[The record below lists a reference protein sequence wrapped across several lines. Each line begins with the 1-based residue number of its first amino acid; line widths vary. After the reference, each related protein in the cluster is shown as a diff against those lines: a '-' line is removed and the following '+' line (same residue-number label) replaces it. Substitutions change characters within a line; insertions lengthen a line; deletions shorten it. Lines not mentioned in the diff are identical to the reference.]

1 MKKSLLIVLTL
12 IILGV
17 VYLPLWAQSD
27 QETDPQTQPVDT
39 VTVQPQEPAE
49 TPAEESAPPGEEE
62 TGADAEVTG
71 EPPPPPPEAE
81 SEEEVVPEEA
91 RPETGAEAEVT
102 GEPPPPPPEA
112 ESEEEVVPEEAR
124 PEPETAAEEEITEE
138 ETPVSE
144 TPVEAEIP
152 AEEQPEP
159 ETAPEATE
167 TPAEEE
173 PEVIEEEIEFIIP
186 EPQTLRED
194 IIVDRREIGNLVFE
208 DIPEIPEEITGRLQ
222 RYENVRS
229 AGFQG
234 WDAKGEGLFI
244 TTRFGET
251 RQAHYVAVPGGT
263 RQQITFFDE
272 PISDVSVR
280 PDSMNMSFLFA
291 MDEGG
296 TEVAQLYYY
305 NMEDGSYDMLTDGES
320 RNSGGLWYKDGTK
333 FSYVSTRR
341 NGTDFDIYT
350 ASMENPKEA
359 EMVFESQGY
368 WGPMDWSPD
377 GTKLLIYNYISSNQS
392 RIYILDL
399 ASGDL
404 KPLIDQEGEF
414 AIGSGV
420 YRPDGR
426 RIYFVSNFEGEFSKL
441 YYYDVKDGKIKNLTK
456 KIEWDISGLTVA
468 NDGKNLAFT
477 VNENGTE
484 RLYIMNTFTNWF
496 SMVDQIPAGTI
507 GAMEF
512 NPAGDKIAF
521 TLNTPQTGDVYSYDL
536 KTNQLMRWTY
546 SEVGGLNP
554 DAFVMP
560 ELIHYP
566 TFDNIDSLTQRTIP
580 AYYFKPPGE
589 GPFPVVIYLHGGP
602 EGQFTPYFS
611 STFNF
616 WLNELGIAILAPN
629 VRGSSGYG
637 KSFLKLDNGFLRENS
652 VKDAGALLD
661 WIEKQPEL
669 NSDRI
674 GVMGGS
680 YGGYMVLSMMTHY
693 NDRIAA
699 GVDNVGISNF
709 VTFLKNTGD
718 YRRDLRRAEYGDE
731 RGVKMHNFLIR
742 ISPLTNASKIT
753 KPLFVVQ
760 GLNDP
765 RVPVTEAEQ
774 MVTVIRNNGG
784 DVWYLLGKD
793 EGHGFSKKTNYD
805 YYRAATVLF
814 WQEYLLK

>member
-1 MKKSLLIVLTL
+1 MKQQQGTLLLVDDDRHLLASMADWLRDQGFPTDTAASFAEAIAAIDRQAYDLVLTDVR
-12 IILGV
+12 LGDGGEDGFDV
-17 VYLPLWAQSD
+17 LAHCRRHHPSVSVTMLSGYG
-27 QETDPQTQPVDT
+27 T
-39 VTVQPQEPAE
+39 VEMA
-49 TPAEESAPPGEEE
+49 
-62 TGADAEVTG
+62 
-71 EPPPPPPEAE
+71 
-81 SEEEVVPEEA
+81 
-91 RPETGAEAEVT
+91 
-102 GEPPPPPPEA
+102 
-112 ESEEEVVPEEAR
+112 
-124 PEPETAAEEEITEE
+124 
-138 ETPVSE
+138 
-144 TPVEAEIP
+144 VEAIKLG
-152 AEEQPEP
+152 A
-159 ETAPEATE
+159 
-167 TPAEEE
+167 
-173 PEVIEEEIEFIIP
+173 
-186 EPQTLRED
+186 
-194 IIVDRREIGNLVFE
+194 
-208 DIPEIPEEITGRLQ
+208 
-222 RYENVRS
+222 
-229 AGFQG
+229 
-234 WDAKGEGLFI
+234 
-244 TTRFGET
+244 
-251 RQAHYVAVPGGT
+251 
-263 RQQITFFDE
+263 FD
-272 PISDVSVR
+272 
-280 PDSMNMSFLFA
+280 FL
-291 MDEGG
+291 
-296 TEVAQLYYY
+296 T
-305 NMEDGSYDMLTDGES
+305 
-320 RNSGGLWYKDGTK
+320 
-333 FSYVSTRR
+333 
-341 NGTDFDIYT
+341 
-350 ASMENPKEA
+350 
-359 EMVFESQGY
+359 
-368 WGPMDWSPD
+368 
-377 GTKLLIYNYISSNQS
+377 
-392 RIYILDL
+392 
-399 ASGDL
+399 